1 MVGVVA
7 AGWKP
12 LLGLDLQ
19 GGLSVVLKPTTSVDD
34 DQLAQAIEIIR
45 NRVDA
50 LGVVEPDI
58 SRQGQNIVVEL
69 PGVKDQQR
77 ALDLVG
83 TTAELRFRPVLAFL
97 GPPPGAEGAT
107 TTTAPVAGQSS
118 PIVIGDPTTSTAGG
132 ASTTATSAATTTSVP
147 TSTSEASFGATGG
160 AGEFALGPVRAQ
172 STAETT
178 APASTTTAPSTTVAA
193 GTPTTAAAGDTTGTT
208 APAVVTDTTVAPIA
222 LPDLESLTTREE
234 DKAEATVVLAE
245 YKDGK
250 EVQRFLLGPALATGE
265 AVASATRALNPNDGS
280 PYVALTFKDGD
291 KGVGAWR
298 RAAGVCFSQDQGL
311 CPTKSLAIVLDGEV
325 ISAPQVNDDFS
336 DTNEATITGSFGQQ
350 GAKDLATSL
359 KYGALPVALERQQ
372 AQEVSPTVGED
383 TLRAGLIAG
392 LIGLALASLYICAF
406 YRVLGLVA
414 IGSLL
419 TAFALLWAVISWLGE
434 KEGLALSL
442 AGVVGIIVSI
452 GVALDS
458 NIVYYEVI
466 KEDMKSGR
474 NLRSS
479 VERSFRNAWRT
490 ILRADF
496 VSLIA
501 AVLLY
506 ILTVGS
512 VRNFAFY
519 LGLATIL
526 DLIASYYFMRPV
538 VNLMA
543 RSGWANKLSLF
554 GLKQHEPVAAGVGA

>member
-1 MVGVVA
+1 MRKAGLTSLVIFLLITLGSVVGVVA

-19 GGLSVVLKPTTSVDD
+19 GGVSVVLKPATTVDD
-34 DQLAQAIEIIR
+34 DQLATAIEIIR

-50 LGVVEPDI
+50 LGVAEPDI

-69 PGVKDQQR
+69 PGVKDQQK
-77 ALDLVG
+77 ALDEVG
-83 TTAELRFRPVLAFL
+83 STAELRFRPVLAFL
-97 GPPPGAEGAT
+97 GPPPGAEGST
-107 TTTAPVAGQSS
+107 STTAPVAGQSS
-118 PIVIGDPTTSTAGG
+118 PIVVGDPTTSTAGG
-132 ASTTATSAATTTSVP
+132 AATTP
-147 TSTSEASFGATGG
+147 TTEASFGAVGG
-160 AGEFALGPVRAQ
+160 AGEYALGPVRAQ
-172 STAETT
+172 
-178 APASTTTAPSTTVAA
+178 
-193 GTPTTAAAGDTTGTT
+193 
-208 APAVVTDTTVAPIA
+208 VTDTTGSSPTTAQPTTTTGASTASTAATNTTVVTNTSVADIP
-222 LPDLESLTTREE
+222 LPDVGSLTTR
-234 DKAEATVVLAE
+234 DKDTAEATVVLAE
-245 YKDGK
+245 YDEDGN
-250 EVQRFLLGPALATGE
+250 EVQRYLLGPAQATGE
-265 AVASATRALNPNDGS
+265 AVKSATRALNPNDGS

-298 RAAGVCFSQDQGL
+298 RAAGICFNQDQGL
-311 CPTKSLAIVLDGEV
+311 CPTKSLAIVLDGHV

-336 DTNEATITGSFGQQ
+336 DTNEATITGNFTQQ
-350 GAKDLATSL
+350 QAKVLATNL

-383 TLRAGLIAG
+383 ALRAGLIAG

-406 YRVLGLVA
+406 YRLLGLVA

-419 TAFALLWAVISWLGE
+419 TAFALLWAIISYFGE

-490 ILRADF
+490 ILRADI

-506 ILTVGS
+506 MLTVGS

-519 LGLATIL
+519 LFLATVL
-526 DLIASYYFMRPV
+526 DLIASYFFMRPV
-538 VNLMA
+538 VNLLA
-543 RSGWANKLSLF
+543 RSGLARRLSLF
-554 GLKQHEPVAAGVGA
+554 GLKTQAPVTTGVAA